1 MKFGLGAW
9 SKIIRANCL
18 PGKNPA
24 QLNLQTQR
32 MMGQQSLGG
41 TIKFY
46 TNILFPI
53 RIHEYPFGS

>member
-1 MKFGLGAW
+1 MRFGLGAW

-18 PGKNPA
+18 PGKNPS

-41 TIKFY
+41 KSSVGNRRDQFRRVY
-46 TNILFPI
+46 G
-53 RIHEYPFGS
+53 Y